1 MNFALVLYII
11 KVKDLAPRHYAMHVK
26 DFISLVCYYGFY
38 LSYFRCCLNVSK

>member
-11 KVKDLAPRHYAMHVK
+11 KVKDLALRHYAMHVK